1 MLLPVGS
8 SRPAVKETAM
18 DLDMDK
24 VGAFAQRV
32 AGALTGAA
40 TTAMVVVGD
49 ELGLYRALAGA
60 GPVTPAELAT
70 KTGTHERYVREW
82 LAQQAAAG
90 FVSYDADAGT
100 FILPPEHAAV
110 LAADDSPAA
119 MAGAALLPAG
129 MFRGTGK
136 ITEAFRT
143 GRGVTGAEQDPA
155 IFATTE
161 RFWQA
166 SYRTSLISDWLPALD
181 GMADRLE
188 AGARVADIG
197 CGHGAALILMA
208 QAYPRSRFTGYDSH
222 PASIDVA
229 RSRASQAGVADT
241 VRFEVADATRYPAD
255 AYNLICFFD
264 TLHDLGDPVGAA
276 AHARAALAPGGTLM
290 LVEPLTDGDDLAT
303 NLANPAAALNYAAS
317 TFLCIPASLSQP
329 VRLGLGSQAGESQLR
344 AVLTEAGYSH
354 VRKVA
359 ENRFNMVLEAKP

>member
-1 MLLPVGS
+1 
-8 SRPAVKETAM
+8 M
-18 DLDMDK
+18 DLDTGK
-24 VGAFAQRV
+24 VGAFAQQV

-90 FVSYDADAGT
+90 FISFDAGT
-100 FILPPEHAAV
+100 GTFTLPPEHAAV
-110 LAADDSPAA
+110 LATDDSPAA

-129 MFRGTGK
+129 MFRGAGK
-136 ITEAFRT
+136 IAEAFRT
-143 GRGVTGAEQDPA
+143 GRGIAWAEQDPA
-155 IFATTE
+155 IFAATE
-161 RFWQA
+161 RFWQV
-166 SYRTSLISDWLPALD
+166 SYRTSLVSNWIPALD
-181 GMADRLE
+181 GVADRLR

-208 QAYPRSRFTGYDSH
+208 HEYPRSRFTGYDSH
-222 PASIDVA
+222 PPSIEVA
-229 RSRASQAGVADT
+229 RQRATAAGVAGR
-241 VRFEVADATRYPAD
+241 VRFDIADASRYPAD
-255 AYNLICFFD
+255 GYDLICFFD

-290 LVEPLTDGDDLAT
+290 LAEPLTAGEDLAT
-303 NLANPAAALNYAAS
+303 NLASPAAALNYAAS
-317 TFLCIPASLSQP
+317 TFLCVPASLSQP
-329 VRLGLGSQAGESQLR
+329 VGLGLGSQAGESPLR

-354 VRKVA
+354 IRRA
-359 ENRFNMVLEAKP
+359 AQNQFNTVLEARP